1 MNNNKVNVIRVT
13 RSSFRVFDVPL
24 RYRSMIM
31 EAFTS
36 HNWDFYVKSDGLTL
50 FNIKWANEFHPVF
63 VWHDYMMQNR
73 ETFRGGEDVKAY
85 VRNTNLTLKK
95 LLEIYKFSNLEQWAY
110 PILATLA
117 FKLFKR

>member
-1 MNNNKVNVIRVT
+1 
-13 RSSFRVFDVPL
+13 
-24 RYRSMIM
+24 
-31 EAFTS
+31 
-36 HNWDFYVKSDGLTL
+36 
-50 FNIKWANEFHPVF
+50 
-63 VWHDYMMQNR
+63 MMQNR

-95 LLEIYKFSNLEQWAY
+95 MLEIYNFSILKQWAY

>member
-1 MNNNKVNVIRVT
+1 MNNDREEILEVT
-13 RSSFRVFDVPL
+13 KSSFKVFDVPA
-24 RYRSMIM
+24 RYRLMILK
-31 EAFTS
+31 AFS
-36 HNWDFYVKSDGLTL
+36 SYEWDFYVKSDGLTL
-50 FNIKWANEFHPVF
+50 FNTKWSNEFHPVF

-73 ETFRGGEDVKAY
+73 ETFRGVEDVNSY

-95 LLEIYKFSNLEQWAY
+95 LLEIYNFSNLKTWAY